1 MYCQR
6 LANLLPD
13 RSPDSLDG
21 NSTLATLPA
30 LCQPP
35 WPAGA
40 DVHHSSAPASGGRSV
55 SMKGRQMGLRRLRS
69 RLDDL
74 QANANQTMS
83 EAQQLLRLAQVLVE
97 ELTDGIDVTVY
108 YTNPLTGEK
117 VEVPGGIRLK
127 PRGEDKQDDV
137 TTQSGG

>member
-1 MYCQR
+1 
-6 LANLLPD
+6 
-13 RSPDSLDG
+13 
-21 NSTLATLPA
+21 
-30 LCQPP
+30 
-35 WPAGA
+35 
-40 DVHHSSAPASGGRSV
+40 
-55 SMKGRQMGLRRLRS
+55 MGLRRLRS

-117 VEVPGGIRLK
+117 V
-127 PRGEDKQDDV
+127 
-137 TTQSGG
+137 S

>member
-1 MYCQR
+1 
-6 LANLLPD
+6 
-13 RSPDSLDG
+13 
-21 NSTLATLPA
+21 
-30 LCQPP
+30 
-35 WPAGA
+35 
-40 DVHHSSAPASGGRSV
+40 
-55 SMKGRQMGLRRLRS
+55 MGLRRLRS

-108 YTNPLTGEK
+108 YTNPATGER

-127 PRGEDKQDDV
+127 PCGEDKQDDV
-137 TTQSGG
+137 TTQSGGWSRS